1 MARPKKAAP
10 NGRGADVKARYDAAG
25 VGRRMASWTPPSSG
39 PNVAVAGA
47 QKVRDRS
54 HDAVRNDWSGESSVS
69 KWTTNLIGTGIV
81 PRWKSEAARKAW
93 DEWVPFSDADGVLNF
108 YGQETLAT
116 RTWLEGGEVLGRM
129 RFRRSNSGL
138 AVPMQVQLLESEFL
152 PLLDATSWPGLPRGN
167 NIRSGIERNSIGG
180 RVAYW
185 MYANHPGDGTS
196 VVGIDPARLIRV
208 PANEVIHMFEVKRPG
223 QLRGISSLAP
233 ILVRL
238 RNIAD
243 FDDTVLDRQKL
254 ANLFTMFITRAMPN
268 GGDVEFDTDTGLPA
282 WYDHEGNKVAKLSP
296 GMSQELLPGEDVK
309 FANPPEAGTT
319 FSDYMRTQHMG
330 TAAGQGLP
338 YELFSGDIKEVSD
351 RTLRVIINEFHRFAE
366 QRQWQIIIPQFCQRV
381 TSAWALTARLSG
393 VLSPKESVEHTWSPH
408 GWQYIHPVQDVQGKK
423 AEVDAGFR
431 SRSSV
436 ISERGDDPEQVDK
449 ERAEDQ
455 KRADKLGIV
464 DPAAPVVAPGK
475 AKADGDGIAPGEYPQ
490 PKKAMADLTAR
501 VEGLGALIEA
511 RAAEPAPAPVFNV
524 TANITTPP
532 VAVTNVVG
540 PTPVTIENN
549 VAAPAVTIENV
560 VEPTPVTIENNVAA
574 PAVTVENNQTIV
586 AQAGE
591 VTVNLPDRKTE
602 TEISRNAKGEITK
615 TIQLETNANAAAPN
629 NTLQ

>member
-1 MARPKKAAP
+1 MARPKKVAP
-10 NGRGADVKARYDAAG
+10 KGRGVDVKARYDAAG
-25 VGRRMASWTPPSSG
+25 TGRRMSSWTPPSSG
-39 PNVAVAGA
+39 PNVAITGA

-81 PRWKSEAARKAW
+81 PRWESEAARVAW
-93 DEWVPFSDADGVLNF
+93 DEWVPFSDADGVLDF

-116 RTWLEGGEVLGRM
+116 RAWLEGGELLGRL
-129 RFRRSNSGL
+129 RYRRSNSGL
-138 AVPMQVQLLESEFL
+138 AVPMQVQLLEPEFL
-152 PLLDATSWPGLPRGN
+152 PLLDTTTWPGLARGN
-167 NIRSGIERNSIGG
+167 TIRSGIERNSIGA
-180 RVAYW
+180 RMAYW

-196 VVGIDPARLIRV
+196 SVGIDPARLLRI
-208 PANEVIHMFEVKRPG
+208 PANEVIHMFEPKRAG

-233 ILVRL
+233 ILARL

-254 ANLFTMFITRAMPN
+254 ANLFTMFITRAMPT
-268 GGDVEFDTDTGLPA
+268 GTDVEFDADTGLPA
-282 WYDHEGNKVAKLSP
+282 WYDTEGNKVAKLSP

-366 QRQWQIIIPQFCQRV
+366 QRQWQIIIPQFCRRV
-381 TSAWALTARLSG
+381 TLAWALTARLAG
-393 VLSPKESVEHTWSPH
+393 VLTSKDSIKHTWSPH
-408 GWQYIHPVQDVQGKK
+408 GWQYIHPVQDVQGKA
-423 AEVDAGFR
+423 AEVAAGFR

-436 ISERGDDPEQVDK
+436 VSERGDDPEQVDK
-449 ERAEDQ
+449 ERLADQ
-455 KRADKLGIV
+455 QREKDLGII
-464 DPAAPVVAPGK
+464 DPKAAANPK
-475 AKADGDGIAPGEYPQ
+475 AKPEADGDGIAPGEYPQ

-501 VEGLGALIEA
+501 VEGLHTLIQA
-511 RAAEPAPAPVFNV
+511 RAGEPAPAPVFNM

-532 VAVTNVVG
+532 VAVTNVV
-540 PTPVTIENN
+540 
-549 VAAPAVTIENV
+549 
-560 VEPTPVTIENNVAA
+560 EPTPVTNVLEQTINNVIE
-574 PAVTVENNQTIV
+574 PTPITNVLEQTVNVEPTPITNVLEQTVV

-602 TEISRNAKGEITK
+602 TTVEYDAKDRIKKSTQ
-615 TIQLETNANAAAPN
+615 IETNLDQPE
-629 NTLQ
+629 TRH